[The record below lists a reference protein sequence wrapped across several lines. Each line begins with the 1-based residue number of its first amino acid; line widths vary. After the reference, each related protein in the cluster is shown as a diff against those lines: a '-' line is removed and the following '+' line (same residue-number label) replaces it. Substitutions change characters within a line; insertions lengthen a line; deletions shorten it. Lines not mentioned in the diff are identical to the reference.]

1 MGHVSRERLSNADTA
16 AEADG
21 GGGGDDDEVDLMDT
35 SGDGEGGCG
44 AHARV
49 AVPSAAAAA
58 SELPAFDI
66 APMPLQVRFTLGP
79 ASGAPAEAA
88 APSLAFDDERTLL
101 HSLQQLREANQALGL
116 ESNPNPKPNPNPSP
130 NPNPNP
136 PNPDPDPDPNPNPDP
151 DPNPHPDPNPNPN
164 QVRSARGRAQEDR
177 VPRGGA
183 RARACDG
190 AAGGAAGR
198 PTLTSP

>member
-1 MGHVSRERLSNADTA
+1 MRPVPMPEVKRVNPLALIFMSFEQFLSSREERRVDTDAAGREAVPANLRRTLSAFHIGRVQTVGHVSRERLSNADTA

-49 AVPSAAAAA
+49 AVPSAAAAAA

-116 ESNPNPKPNPNPSP
+116 ESNPNP
-130 NPNPNP
+130 
-136 PNPDPDPDPNPNPDP
+136 
-151 DPNPHPDPNPNPN
+151 
-164 QVRSARGRAQEDR
+164 
-177 VPRGGA
+177 
-183 RARACDG
+183 
-190 AAGGAAGR
+190 
-198 PTLTSP
+198 